1 VEKRSSTS
9 TTWTKVI
16 TLDAHQLHYTID
28 NLKEKCEYWFRVSA
42 ENEVGLGAPAV
53 TESISLKT
61 HASTFKRV
69 VPLDNSQ
76 TDFGP
81 YLAVPSPPTAPLEAR
96 VLAANAHIF
105 EWGIPESDG
114 GAPLLGYHIAIRDMK
129 KTMWIEV
136 GRVPAGVQKFQIRDL
151 QENHE
156 YMIRIFAK
164 NEIGLSEPLESEEPY
179 KVMTAGECRLVGYI
193 FELSFSVLGNGKGVL
208 QKCIQVCIC
217 VLKYATANL
226 ELTPFPLHTFRQY
239 IKEIR
244 ILELLALS
252 IAPFHS
258 QKTYYRCGCNCESG

>member
-9 TTWTKVI
+9 TNWTKVI

-61 HASTFKRV
+61 HASEFILV
-69 VPLDNSQ
+69 VRNCGSY
-76 TDFGP
+76 TEFGF
-81 YLAVPSPPTAPLEAR
+81 LKAVPSPPTGPLEAR

-105 EWGIPESDG
+105 EWGLPESDG

-136 GRVPAGVQKFQIRDL
+136 GRVPAGVLKFQIRDL

-179 KVMTAGECRLVGYI
+179 KAMTAGKWRRSYKHRFTLTKTNNLAKDRG
-193 FELSFSVLGNGKGVL
+193 
-208 QKCIQVCIC
+208 CII
-217 VLKYATANL
+217 
-226 ELTPFPLHTFRQY
+226 
-239 IKEIR
+239 
-244 ILELLALS
+244 
-252 IAPFHS
+252 
-258 QKTYYRCGCNCESG
+258 